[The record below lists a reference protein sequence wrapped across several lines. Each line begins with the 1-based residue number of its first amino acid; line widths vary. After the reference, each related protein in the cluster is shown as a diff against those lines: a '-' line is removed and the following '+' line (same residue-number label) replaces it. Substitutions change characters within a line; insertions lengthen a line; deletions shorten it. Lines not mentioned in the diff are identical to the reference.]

1 MRTRKNNILDM
12 VKPSVWDN
20 EVPILKTNSHIDA
33 YICDGIGEPLLYT
46 ELYHTLNSAKEYE
59 TVTIHIN
66 TPGGMIDSAFMI
78 VEAIRSS
85 KATVT
90 AYLTGTVASAGTM
103 ISLACDDLVVA
114 DHTSFMI
121 HNYSA
126 GMMGKGHEMKAR
138 QEFTDKSLNEA
149 FKAFYRGFLSE
160 KEMEEVIDGKDLW
173 MGKDEVTKRW
183 NSRVALLSG
192 TTKEDSTPSL
202 FEDEE

>member
-1 MRTRKNNILDM
+1 MKKRMSTELKDLRT
-12 VKPSVWDN
+12 VWD
-20 EVPILKTNSHIDA
+20 EAVPIVKGGFHTDVYL
-33 YICDGIGEPLLYT
+33 CDDIKEPLDYA
-46 ELYHTLNSAKEYE
+46 ELYHILHKAEKGE
-59 TVTIHIN
+59 TVTLHIN

-78 VEAIRSS
+78 IDAIKAS

-103 ISLACDDLVVA
+103 ISLACDRLVVA

-149 FKAFYRGFLSE
+149 FKTFYCGFLSD
-160 KEMEEVIDGKDLW
+160 KEMEEVIDGKDMW
-173 MGKDEVTKRW
+173 MGKTEVLQRW
-183 NSRVALLSG
+183 NSRIALLNELESEPK
-192 TTKEDSTPSL
+192 T
-202 FEDEE
+202 EE